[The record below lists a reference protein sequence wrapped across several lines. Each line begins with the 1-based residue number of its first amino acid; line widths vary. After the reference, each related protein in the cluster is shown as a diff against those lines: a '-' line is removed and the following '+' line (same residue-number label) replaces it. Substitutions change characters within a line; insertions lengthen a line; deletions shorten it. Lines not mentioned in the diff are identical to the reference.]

1 MSLRLSE
8 QPDGSLEFWVH
19 VQPRAAQTTLVGIR
33 DGALVVRISSPP
45 VDDAANEALRRFL
58 AGLLDVPYRS
68 VTITAGARSRRKRV
82 RVMGIRA
89 SVLRSRLGA
98 FDANG

>member
-58 AGLLDVPYRS
+58 AGLLDVPSRS